1 MIKAF
6 SDLEIVLVIDSKSS
20 RYKASEPK
28 VISNILEVK
37 AIQNRP
43 LNIRKV
49 RQFYFCNCNCLVK
62 MTFFSIVR
70 VVFRERLASE
80 LTLVRIDRLRRGPK
94 GGGYLCGPRTR

>member
-1 MIKAF
+1 MKAF

-49 RQFYFCNCNCLVK
+49 RQFYICISNCLVK
-62 MTFFSIVR
+62 MNFFFYCVIR

-80 LTLVRIDRLRRGPK
+80 LTLVRIDRLRRGP
-94 GGGYLCGPRTR
+94 

>member
-1 MIKAF
+1 MKAF

-49 RQFYFCNCNCLVK
+49 RQF
-62 MTFFSIVR
+62 
-70 VVFRERLASE
+70 
-80 LTLVRIDRLRRGPK
+80 
-94 GGGYLCGPRTR
+94 

>member
-62 MTFFSIVR
+62 MKFFSIVR
-70 VVFRERLASE
+70 VVFRERLACE
-80 LTLVRIDRLRRGPK
+80 LT
-94 GGGYLCGPRTR
+94 